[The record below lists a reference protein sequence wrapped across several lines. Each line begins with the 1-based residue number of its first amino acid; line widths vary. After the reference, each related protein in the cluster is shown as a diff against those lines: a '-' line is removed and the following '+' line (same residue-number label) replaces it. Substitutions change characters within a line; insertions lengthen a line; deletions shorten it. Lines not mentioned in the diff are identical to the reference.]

1 MLGWNL
7 EAAEWELL
15 KTFQEFWVGVDL
27 VEQKVGFGDCYLMEQ
42 KVTVAEQAEFP
53 ECCWAGQKAEQKVG
67 FAECYLLE
75 QKVEFSE
82 GCWAEQKVE
91 FAEDHLFLGFWV
103 LACYQIRSTL
113 DGV

>member
-27 VEQKVGFGDCYLMEQ
+27 MEQKVEFGDCYLMEQ
-42 KVTVAEQAEFP
+42 KVGVAEQAEFS
-53 ECCWAGQKAEQKVG
+53 EGCWAGQKVRFAEQAEQKVG

-91 FAEDHLFLGFWV
+91 FAEQAEFSESCWV
-103 LACYQIRSTL
+103 E
-113 DGV
+113 